1 MADKA
6 KKTRIPTEADS
17 IDLSIDCLTDPGS
30 DYSGVQGASE
40 APAPHL
46 LISQVDPTDPD
57 VAVLDRAWQELQAQ
71 ASDRPTRN
79 GAARKRLSR
88 ASPHRSRL

>member
-1 MADKA
+1 MTKPS
-6 KKTRIPTEADS
+6 KKTRMPTEADS
-17 IDLSIDCLTDPGS
+17 SDLSIDCLTDPGS

-71 ASDRPTRN
+71 ANERPTRN
-79 GAARKRLSR
+79 GAARKRISHT
-88 ASPHRSRL
+88 SPRR